1 MELKGR
7 LTTKQ
12 HHRGYVCSFIILI
25 VEIIF
30 NILFVMAKFG
40 KTTYQ
45 TVKHKIEKTK
55 GNSTLEIKQNL
66 KCNMIGNNKFSHI
79 E

>member
-1 MELKGR
+1 MDLKGR

-12 HHRGYVCSFIILI
+12 HHHGYVCSFIILI

-40 KTTYQ
+40 KPTYQ
-45 TVKHKIEKTK
+45 TLKHKTEKK
-55 GNSTLEIKQNL
+55 
-66 KCNMIGNNKFSHI
+66 
-79 E
+79 

>member
-12 HHRGYVCSFIILI
+12 HHHGYVCSFTILI

-40 KTTYQ
+40 EITYQ
-45 TVKHKIEKTK
+45 ILKHKK
-55 GNSTLEIKQNL
+55 
-66 KCNMIGNNKFSHI
+66 
-79 E
+79 